1 MACLAWAWLVGAA
14 DGGSNRK
21 THPEGWQA
29 ARLPATAIYT
39 VIKGHPSAAEVTV
52 INIIRD
58 GGRRLAPHQHHS
70 GLAMNM
76 PAVSVAVFAYNEE
89 KLIAACLDS
98 IQACSG
104 EADLSIS
111 VLINGCTDRT
121 ESIVRDYAVAH
132 PNVYPIVIRL
142 GDKAN
147 AWNHYTHQASGRDA
161 LMHAFVD
168 GDVTVTPGS
177 MAALLRAF
185 DADPVANGCAALPV
199 GQRSRVVA
207 YRRKLSANREM
218 SGNFYAL
225 RGSFLDDI
233 RRRDIRV
240 PIGMFGEDGL
250 VTALTRWNL
259 NRGPDDCRRVTFC
272 EDAGFEY
279 EGLSLW
285 RPSHVRI
292 ARNRMMRYA
301 MRRQH
306 VKMLYPLVSEQ
317 GVGLMPAHIVD
328 LYPTRQTAL
337 RLEWRG
343 IQTLFDIIAIRR
355 IRLDAAAGES
365 VKAEDRAHVYS

>member
-1 MACLAWAWLVGAA
+1 M
-14 DGGSNRK
+14 
-21 THPEGWQA
+21 T
-29 ARLPATAIYT
+29 LP
-39 VIKGHPSAAEVTV
+39 P
-52 INIIRD
+52 
-58 GGRRLAPHQHHS
+58 
-70 GLAMNM
+70 
-76 PAVSVAVFAYNEE
+76 VSVAVFAYNEA
-89 KLIAACLDS
+89 KLIAACLES
-98 IQACSG
+98 IETCAS
-104 EADLSIS
+104 EVDLS
-111 VLINGCTDRT
+111 VFVMINGCTDRT
-121 ESIVRDYAVAH
+121 EQIVRDYAASH
-132 PNVYPIVIRL
+132 PNVHPIVLRL

-147 AWNHYTHQASGRDA
+147 AWNHYTHEASRQGVV
-161 LMHAFVD
+161 MHAFID
-168 GDVTVTPGS
+168 GDVTITPGS
-177 MAALLRAF
+177 MTALVRAF
-185 DADPVANGCAALPV
+185 DADPEANGCAALPV
-199 GQRSRVVA
+199 GDRHRVMA
-207 YRRKLSANREM
+207 YRRKLSTNREM

-225 RGSFLDDI
+225 RGSFVDEI
-233 RRRDIRV
+233 RRRKIRV

-250 VTALTRWNL
+250 VTALARWNL
-259 NRGPDDCRRVTFC
+259 DRGPDDVRRVTFC